1 MPSVAAT
8 KTEALF
14 KYNITLSEESI
25 FFTGPDHW
33 SESTDLTRSPNIDIL
48 TWQCIIESAW
58 QDKKK
63 GIWRCS
69 SMDCVQKMS
78 PSLQKN
84 KQTKKTS
91 RRLFEKDPVE
101 ACPCP
106 SEPQNALL
114 WLTIQNT
121 AFAICSATST
131 CTSPASEKSPRGP
144 VMSPFSCLSR
154 FPVFGRLAADWLRL
168 QLHFP
173 TLA

>member
-25 FFTGPDHW
+25 VFTGPDHW

-58 QDKKK
+58 QDKKREFDVVAPWTVSK
-63 GIWRCS
+63 RCQPP
-69 SMDCVQKMS
+69 CKKKKKKK
-78 PSLQKN
+78 KN
-84 KQTKKTS
+84 CRQ
-91 RRLFEKDPVE
+91 LFEKDPVE

-106 SEPQNALL
+106 SELQNALL